1 MYTPKIKQ
9 GIRTATESSKRLRQ
23 AASLLTLCCFLYL
36 SVIADLSASTDNVIL
51 VIKSGTDDIYSQVAE
66 SFETNLNQK
75 CASKRNRCKLFN
87 LQITSLH
94 ESKTLQLKKQIA
106 AANTL
111 IVTIGSRAGKFVS
124 VHEHS
129 APVLHT
135 LIPKQAFKQLVGNR
149 NVRSTSAIYLDQPIQ
164 RQLQLIRESMPERK
178 RVGILINSH
187 SRQAEQTITKLSR
200 KYGLRPRFGIVRDE
214 QRLGAVLNELM
225 EKSDVLLALPDPTIF
240 NRHTVRNI
248 LLSSYH
254 QRIPVIG
261 FSAAYVNAGAIAAAF
276 SSPQDIGR
284 HMGELVGSF
293 LANGGN
299 TLPGPA
305 YPKYYSIKCNK
316 RVANS
321 LQIRLP
327 PVDQLN
333 HSPGE

>member
-1 MYTPKIKQ
+1 MYTPQIKQ
-9 GIRTATESSKRLRQ
+9 GIRIAAESCKWLRQ
-23 AASLLTLCCFLYL
+23 VATLLILCCFLYT
-36 SVIADLSASTDNVIL
+36 SNITDLSASTDKEIL

-66 SFETNLNQK
+66 SFNTNLQQQCAAKKNQ
-75 CASKRNRCKLFN
+75 CQLFN
-87 LQITSLH
+87 LQITSLQ
-94 ESKTLQLKKQIA
+94 ESNAARLGRQIA
-106 AANTL
+106 AAKTL
-111 IVTIGSRAGKFVS
+111 IVTIGSRAAQFVATR
-124 VHEHS
+124 EHS
-129 APVLHT
+129 APVLHS
-135 LIPKQAFKQLVGNR
+135 LIPKQAFEQLVGN
-149 NVRSTSAIYLDQPIQ
+149 NKRSASAIYLDQPIQ

-187 SRQAEQTITKLSR
+187 SHQTELNISRLSK
-200 KYGLRPRFGIVRDE
+200 KYGLKPLFGVVHNE
-214 QRLGAVLNELM
+214 QQLGAVLGELM

-240 NRHTVRNI
+240 NGRTVRNI

-293 LANGGN
+293 LANSN
-299 TLPGPA
+299 NALPRPA

-333 HSPGE
+333 HSPGD